1 MSSLKKKLSPSIV
14 KRLPR
19 YFSRVKALHDE
30 GVEWVS
36 SSELAERL
44 GLTSSTVRQ
53 DFSCF
58 SFSGISKR
66 GYEVSG
72 LLKMLEDILG
82 AGMEWKVIVVGA
94 GNLGRA
100 LTSHDEFV
108 RRGFNIVGIFD
119 ADESKQGTKIGTVKV
134 QAMSGLKD
142 FVNKNEIDMG
152 IIAVPDSAAQEVAD
166 LLIDAGI
173 KGLLNMT
180 MAHINAPDNISVAD
194 SRIVASLQQLS
205 HCMLFSCRRKY
216 T

>member
-1 MSSLKKKLSPSIV
+1 M
-14 KRLPR
+14 
-19 YFSRVKALHDE
+19 
-30 GVEWVS
+30 
-36 SSELAERL
+36 
-44 GLTSSTVRQ
+44 Q
-53 DFSCF
+53 
-58 SFSGISKR
+58 
-66 GYEVSG
+66 
-72 LLKMLEDILG
+72 
-82 AGMEWKVIVVGA
+82 WKVIVVGA

-119 ADESKQGTKIGTVKV
+119 ADESKCGSRIGTVKV
-134 QAMSGLKD
+134 QAMSGLKE
-142 FVNKNEIDMG
+142 FVKKNEIDMG